1 MRFLRLVLSPLLS
14 LLLSPVPALLA
25 QAGNSSVTLS
35 PATSPAAGEPG
46 VTLINVTGTGFP
58 AGSIP
63 PNLVTVNLQ
72 PVTAGSGPALTG
84 LVTAVT
90 TVVGSTR
97 RITFQVVP
105 GNPVQAPTAY
115 LVSVAGSTAAGGTFS
130 SANTSALTV
139 NPPASIALSVTSG
152 QPGQSLAVT
161 ITGSFSIFFQGSTQA
176 SFGPGVSVGGA
187 AAGVAGPVTVSS
199 PTSAVAQLVIDPAAA
214 AGLRDVSV
222 RTGAELA
229 TLPGGSA

>member
-1 MRFLRLVLSPLLS
+1 MRFLKLFLSPFLA
-14 LLLSPVPALLA
+14 LLLSPIPELLA
-25 QAGNSSVTLS
+25 QTGNSSITLS
-35 PATSPAAGEPG
+35 PTTSPAAAEPG
-46 VTLINVTGTGFP
+46 VTLINVTGGGFP

-72 PVTAGSGPALTG
+72 PATAGSGPALTG

-90 TVVGSTR
+90 TIVGSTR

-115 LVSVAGSTAAGGTFS
+115 LVSVAGSTTAGGTFS

-139 NPPASIALSVTSG
+139 KPPASIVLSVTSG

-161 ITGSFSIFFQGSTQA
+161 ITGSFSNFFQGSTPTR
-176 SFGPGVSVGGA
+176 FGPGVSVGGS
-187 AAGVAGPVTVSS
+187 AAGVAGPVTVNS
-199 PTSAVAQLVIDPAAA
+199 PTSAVAQLIIDPAAA
-214 AGLRDVSV
+214 AGPRDVSV
-222 RTGAELA
+222 RTGPAPA
-229 TLPGGSA
+229 TLP